1 MFAACLSGVISH
13 ISCERMGKSIK
24 LKKLERREPSQERV
38 DVPESVIKEALSHY
52 ERGQYVDACRTAL
65 QAGPLHLWRGAEAQT
80 LGYRLAG
87 NVGATRL
94 GPLLICRARHE
105 NPQSTAAAVH
115 YGYYLQQRR
124 GPLPTWRHCLAVESR
139 PSLQPVP
146 LSDLKSMRASI
157 AAGYRDFDTAWKLWN
172 EAVAIHEPSA
182 WLQVEKCSIL
192 SCEERREE
200 SLEALDEAL
209 VMRPWFR
216 PAVQFRARMLHLLGR
231 REEAVSFLTE
241 AMSHIQSCAIAVQLM
256 SLKRE
261 VDDHAG
267 MELLADAYEKLAP
280 LSDSA
285 SQTWLAAKRVDLLTL
300 RGDFKSAAV
309 FAADLPTDYHKE
321 LAKRLEAPGATH
333 QRQRLPIEFVHQKHN
348 TCAPATLA
356 AMAHFWDRPV
366 TMEQIADAICYDG
379 TYDHSERSWALANG
393 FFAREF
399 TVTLDAVRQ
408 LISMGVPFVLRTVEA
423 GSAHAQAMIGYDLLR
438 ETLFI
443 QDPSEPH
450 YREIEAAD
458 FLENYKLT
466 GPQGMVMVP
475 PERAAEI
482 NALNLPDA
490 EVYDI
495 NHRFISALAGYDRTA
510 AAAALN
516 EMEFLWP
523 EHRLV
528 LIARMSLANFDGN
541 EVERLHCINR
551 LLEKFPGDPR
561 LVHWKNT
568 ALRSMGRRE
577 ERLQLLRQ
585 AVKEDN
591 TPAILSK
598 NLVDVLMED
607 ARDWDEARL
616 LAWRVHTRM
625 AGDAGSVVTLAE
637 VLRRTQRAPVEE
649 WLTFHRF
656 AASLADKAEN
666 VVQTWFAHAQ
676 TQGHTDQAL
685 EWLRQRWRHYGAK
698 SGGPALT
705 LAQALDSMSLPEAI
719 DVVRAAVQTRPD
731 DGELLIHLS
740 RIEARLGDHAKALD
754 LLNRAQG
761 RCSPGQ
767 WLRVS
772 AALHRRFGDHVN
784 EMAVWRQILEKEPL
798 ALDAHGWIVR
808 ELVATR
814 GQNTALQHLAE
825 VCSRFP
831 HHHDLAQLHIHWLRE
846 ENSKLAEQEARRVA
860 ALHPA
865 DPWAWRE
872 LALILRDRGRAEDA
886 IEPASQAVE
895 VAPDQAASHGV
906 LGLVLAS
913 CNREKQA
920 AEHFKKSIRLDVN
933 FPAAFEGLLS
943 LCHDTA
949 AKCEGLAF
957 IRGEMIRQVLNGN
970 ALHAYRALAFTVL
983 SQEELLTELREIWQA
998 RPDLWEAW
1006 SVLITQMIDSGHKQE
1021 TVLLAQEATQ
1031 KFALTPGSWRDMA
1044 LLWRAI
1050 ERPDAAIACARHV
1063 VNLNP
1068 DWTDGWCLLA
1078 ENLEDSGKGAEAIEE
1093 LLRART
1099 RLPLDMTIRRA
1110 LASLFWQT
1118 DRREEAWQL
1127 AESAVQEDPGQ
1138 NWAWACMQNWAD
1150 TLRKSDRLIDAAHHL
1165 TQTRPDEARSWIIL
1179 AKLLPLQK
1187 ISAILEALDHATRL
1201 NPWLIDAWDF
1211 RMEILAQL
1219 GRLDEAMAVPAKG
1232 PWGTD
1237 MPYSLQGRQAWL
1249 RAVRGNVPEAMRQ
1262 MRTLLD
1268 QHRDYYW
1275 GWEMYSQWAEQSSDW
1290 TALQLA
1296 ATEMVRLA
1304 PRSPGAHCAAADAAL
1319 RLGKREEGILHL
1331 RQALHV
1337 EPSSP
1342 YAAQRL
1348 LGLYWEK
1355 RDVEGLRTA
1364 AATLPTIGQSALISR
1379 VYLMLAA
1386 ASKDDLAQVR
1396 TDLAWLATHPDMLG
1410 SLLQLILDYFTN
1422 QKRKLAMVLDEALNS
1437 AAENNTI
1444 GPAFAMLWTHR
1455 ETQNLRWHC
1464 WSGLA
1469 RWLPRLGSR
1478 LHPAISLYLDLIGG
1492 AGAAKPHVI
1501 NFIQACDS
1509 QLRQVGE
1516 IWGKVSFALAAS
1528 GAFQACADW
1537 LEPDYLRDDAEGWA
1551 LWNLAYSLR
1560 ELLRPERAEEVCLH
1574 VVSKGIRDS
1583 TWNSHSVI
1591 AAQSYAWKEDYDKAL
1606 LLLKDTDIKED
1617 VQTPVRMSLY
1627 ITRALCEV
1635 MPKPPAEGRARYKKF
1650 VTDCNEHFLKHALSE
1665 QGKRDFERAMRI
1677 MRDHTG
1683 ASLLPWQ
1690 KPKPRT
1696 AALPQ
1701 HRTKPQP
1708 QPSSGDGF
1716 SRTGIICLVIFSIN
1730 LLRYCGS
1737 SMQTPRSSPYELPS
1751 RSPYV
1756 PPSQYPAKPPGQQNL
1771 EKDIEEILRRSQTLP
1786 APMRQ

>member
-1 MFAACLSGVISH
+1 
-13 ISCERMGKSIK
+13 MGNSIK
-24 LKKLERREPSQERV
+24 IKKLDRRERSQERV
-38 DVPESVIKEALSHY
+38 HVHESVLQEALSHY
-52 ERGQYVDACRTAL
+52 ERGRYVDACRSAL
-65 QAGPLHLWRGAEAQT
+65 QAGPLHLWHGAGAQT
-80 LGYRLAG
+80 FGFRLAA

-94 GPLLICRARHE
+94 AALLICRARNE
-105 NPQSTAAAVH
+105 EPQNTEAAAH

-124 GPLPTWRHCLAVESR
+124 GPLPTWRHCVGAESL
-139 PSLQPVP
+139 PSLQPGQ

-157 AAGYRDFDTAWKLWN
+157 AGAYRDFDTAWKLWN
-172 EAVAIHEPSA
+172 EAVAIHQPSA

-192 SCEERREE
+192 SSEERRDEA
-200 SLEALDEAL
+200 LEALDEAL

-216 PAVQFRARMLHLLGR
+216 PAVQFRARTLHLLGR
-231 REEAVSFLTE
+231 REEAVSFLSE
-241 AMSHIQSCAIAVQLM
+241 AMNQMQSCAIAAQLM

-261 VDDHAG
+261 ADDHAG
-267 MELLADAYEKLAP
+267 MEMLADAYEKLAV
-280 LSDSA
+280 LSDSD
-285 SQTWLAAKRVDLLTL
+285 SQTWLAARRMDLLTL

-309 FAADLPTDYHKE
+309 IAASLPGDYPKE

-333 QRQRLPIEFVHQKHN
+333 LRQRLPFEFVHQKHN

-356 AMAHFWDRPV
+356 AMAHFWGRPV
-366 TMEQIADAICYDG
+366 AMEQIAEAICYDG

-399 TVTLDAVRQ
+399 TVTLEAVRQ

-423 GSAHAQAMIGYDLLR
+423 GSAHAQAMIGYDMLR

-450 YREIEAAD
+450 YRETEAAG
-458 FLENYKLT
+458 FLDNYKLT

-475 PERAAEI
+475 PELAAQI
-482 NALNLPDA
+482 NALDLPDA
-490 EVYDI
+490 GLYDI
-495 NHRFISALAGYDRTA
+495 NHRFSSALAVYDRTA
-510 AAAALN
+510 AAAALS
-516 EMEFLWP
+516 EMESLAP

-528 LIARMSLANFDGN
+528 LVARMSLANFDGN
-541 EVERLHCINR
+541 EVERLSCINR
-551 LLEKFPGDPR
+551 LLENFPGDPR
-561 LVHWKNT
+561 LVHWKNA
-568 ALRSMGRRE
+568 ALHSMGRRE
-577 ERLQLLRQ
+577 ERMQLLRQ
-585 AVKEDN
+585 AVKEDKA
-591 TPAILSK
+591 PGILSK

-616 LAWRVHTRM
+616 LAWRIHTRM
-625 AGDAGSVVTLAE
+625 AGDAGSMVTLAE
-637 VLRRTQRAPVEE
+637 VLRRTQRAPVAE

-676 TQGHTDQAL
+676 TQGHTEEAL
-685 EWLRQRWRHYGAK
+685 DWLRRRWRHYGAR

-705 LAQALDSMSLPEAI
+705 LAQALDSMCLPEA
-719 DVVRAAVQTRPD
+719 VEVLRAAVQTRPD

-740 RIEARLGDHAKALD
+740 RVEARVGDHSKALD

-767 WLRVS
+767 WLRVC

-784 EMAVWRQILEKEPL
+784 ERVVWRQILEKEPL
-798 ALDAHGWIVR
+798 ALDAHSWIVR
-808 ELVATR
+808 ELAAAR
-814 GQNTALQHLAE
+814 GQNAALQHLAE

-846 ENSKLAEQEARRVA
+846 ENSSLAEDEARRVA

-865 DPWAWRE
+865 DPWSWRE

-886 IEPASQAVE
+886 VQPALQAVT

-913 CNREKQA
+913 CKRDKQA
-920 AEHFKKSIRLDVN
+920 VDHFKTSIRLDVN
-933 FPAAFEGLLS
+933 FPASFEGLLS
-943 LCHDTA
+943 LCHGTA
-949 AKCEGLAF
+949 AKREGLAF

-970 ALHAYRALAFTVL
+970 ALHAYRELAFTVL
-983 SQEELLTELREIWQA
+983 SQEELLAELREVWQA

-1006 SVLITQMIDSGHKQE
+1006 SVLLAQMIDSGHKQE

-1044 LLWRAI
+1044 LVWRAI
-1050 ERPDAAIACARHV
+1050 DRPEAAIACARHV

-1068 DWTDGWCLLA
+1068 DGTEGWCLLA
-1078 ENLEDSGKGAEAIEE
+1078 DYLEETGKGAEAIEE

-1110 LASLFWQT
+1110 LAGLFWQT

-1138 NWAWACMQNWAD
+1138 NWAWGFMQNWAD
-1150 TLRKSDRLIDAAHHL
+1150 TLRKRDRLIDAATHL
-1165 TQTRPDEARSWIIL
+1165 TQTRPEEARSWLIL
-1179 AKLLPLQK
+1179 AKLLPLEK
-1187 ISAILEALDHATRL
+1187 ISAILDALDHATRL
-1201 NPWLIDAWDF
+1201 NPWLVDAWDF
-1211 RMEILAQL
+1211 RMETLVQL
-1219 GRLDEAMAVPAKG
+1219 GRLDEAVAVPAKG
-1232 PWGTD
+1232 PWGED
-1237 MPYSLQGRQAWL
+1237 LPLSLQGRQAWL
-1249 RAVRGNVPEAMRQ
+1249 RAVRGNTPEAMRQ
-1262 MRTLLD
+1262 MRAILD
-1268 QHRDYYW
+1268 KHRDFYW

-1296 ATEMVRLA
+1296 ATEMVRLS

-1319 RLGKREEGILHL
+1319 HLGKREEGILHL

-1337 EPSSP
+1337 DSSSP

-1348 LGLYWEK
+1348 LGLCWEK
-1355 RDVEGLRTA
+1355 RDVAGLRAA

-1396 TDLAWLATHPDMLG
+1396 SDLAWLATHPDMMG
-1410 SLLQLILDYFTN
+1410 PLLQLILEYFTH
-1422 QKRKLAMVLDEALNS
+1422 QKRNLAPVLDQALNS

-1455 ETQNLRWHC
+1455 ETQNLHWQC
-1464 WSGLA
+1464 WNRLA
-1469 RWLPRLGSR
+1469 EWLPRLGSR

-1501 NFIQACDS
+1501 NFIQACEP
-1509 QLRQVGE
+1509 QLRQVAE
-1516 IWGKVSFALAAS
+1516 IWGKVSYALAAS

-1537 LEPDYLRDDAEGWA
+1537 LEPDYLRDDAEGWT
-1551 LWNLAYSLR
+1551 LWNLAVSLR
-1560 ELLRPERAEEVCLH
+1560 ELQRPERAEEVCLH
-1574 VVSKGIRDS
+1574 VVTKGIRDS

-1591 AAQSYAWKEDYDKAL
+1591 TALACAWREDYDKAL
-1606 LLLKDTDIKED
+1606 LLLKDTDITDEAKS
-1617 VQTPVRMSLY
+1617 PVRLSMY
-1627 ITRALCEV
+1627 ITRALCDV
-1635 MPKPPAEGRARYKKF
+1635 MPKPPSEGRTRYKKF
-1650 VTDCNEHFLKHALSE
+1650 LADCNQYFIKHAVPV
-1665 QGKRDFERAMRI
+1665 QDKRDFERAMRI
-1677 MRDHTG
+1677 MREHTG
-1683 ASLLPWQ
+1683 ATVLPWRQ
-1690 KPKPRT
+1690 PKPRT
-1696 AALPQ
+1696 EVLPQ
-1701 HRTKPQP
+1701 HRTRIDNLPQS
-1708 QPSSGDGF
+1708 SSGGGI
-1716 SRTGIICLVIFSIN
+1716 SKTAIICMVIFSIN
-1730 LLRYCGS
+1730 LLRHCGS
-1737 SMQTPRSSPYELPS
+1737 LTEPSRTRSFELPS
-1751 RSPYV
+1751 RSLPYV
-1756 PPSQYPAKPPGQQNL
+1756 PSSQIPSRSPGQSKL
-1771 EKDIEEILRRSQTLP
+1771 EKDVEEILRRSQTLP